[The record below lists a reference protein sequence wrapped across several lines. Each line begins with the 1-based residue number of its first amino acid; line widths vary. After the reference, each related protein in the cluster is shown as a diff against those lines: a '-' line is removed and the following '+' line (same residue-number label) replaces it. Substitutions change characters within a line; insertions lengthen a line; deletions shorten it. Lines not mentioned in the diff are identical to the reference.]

1 MTSIQKTACVLLLTA
16 ILIAPLSACNTME
29 GLGRDAKAA
38 GEAITGAAKDNKG
51 Y

>member
-1 MTSIQKTACVLLLTA
+1 MKTLKKWVLYAVLLAALA
-16 ILIAPLSACNTME
+16 APLSACNTVE

-38 GEAITGAAKDNKG
+38 GEAITGAAQSTKG

>member
-1 MTSIQKTACVLLLTA
+1 MSFR
-16 ILIAPLSACNTME
+16 ILIVAISIISAVALTSCNTVE

-38 GEAITGAAKDNKG
+38 GEAITGAAQKTKG